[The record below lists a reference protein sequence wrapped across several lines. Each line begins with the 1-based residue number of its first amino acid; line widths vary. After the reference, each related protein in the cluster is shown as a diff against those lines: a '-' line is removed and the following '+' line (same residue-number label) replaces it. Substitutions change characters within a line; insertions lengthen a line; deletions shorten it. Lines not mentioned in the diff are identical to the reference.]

1 MFNEDLIGQ
10 RGRATE
16 LSGPA
21 LILDRKTFARNLA
34 TMAERCAAAGVNLRP
49 HGKTHKSGRIAMA
62 QMAAGACGICCATA
76 HEVAILASMG
86 IGNIL
91 LTSPLAEPRKIAA
104 LAALARVVTLS
115 VVVDDDR
122 QVDMWEAA
130 LIEADASVSVLI
142 DIDVGMG
149 RTGARGEQVV
159 ELASRVRASR
169 VLGYAGVQAYSGMV
183 QHIASYDERKAAY
196 LVQMDQLSRETTALR
211 ESGLPPKI
219 VSGGGTGTADIDL
232 TLKLF
237 TELQAGSYVFMD
249 VEYQAVQLTEQPENP
264 FAPALF
270 VRSNVISANVA
281 GHVTVNAGFKS
292 LSTDGPVPVL
302 RDAHLNWRYDFFGD
316 EYGRISG
323 AGVELL
329 QPGDA
334 VDIVVPHCDPTANL
348 HDCYHVIEEDTLVDI
363 WRIDARGSL

>member
-10 RGRATE
+10 HGRAIE

-21 LILDRKTFARNLA
+21 LILDKRTFFRNLVA
-34 TMAERCAAAGVNLRP
+34 MAERCAAAGVNLRP

-76 HEVAILASMG
+76 HEVVVMAGTGVS
-86 IGNIL
+86 NIL

-104 LAALARVVTLS
+104 LAALASMVTLT
-115 VVVDDDR
+115 VVVDDER
-122 QVDMWEAA
+122 QVDLWEAA
-130 LIEADASVSVLI
+130 LTGTEGAVSVLV

-149 RTGARGEQVV
+149 RTGVRGERVV
-159 ELASRVRASR
+159 ELAKRVQASR
-169 VLGYAGVQAYSGMV
+169 ALSYAGVQAYSGMV
-183 QHIASYDERKAAY
+183 QHIASYEERKAAY
-196 LVQMDQLSRETTALR
+196 LVQMEQLSKAVTALQ
-211 ESGLPPKI
+211 ESGLPPRT

-237 TELQAGSYVFMD
+237 TELQAGSYAFMD

-264 FAPALF
+264 FIPALF
-270 VRSNVISANVA
+270 VRSSVISANVA

-323 AGVELL
+323 AGVDALR
-329 QPGDA
+329 PGDA

-348 HDCYHVIEEDTLVDI
+348 HDCYHVIEDDTLVDI